1 MVILEEEKTISIE
14 PKEAIFFIYS
24 LDIIYIYTIYEENNH
39 F

>member
-14 PKEAIFFIYS
+14 QKEAIFFIYS